1 MVGRCHM
8 VGRCRR
14 LDDDHFN
21 YRPRRTSAPPAGA
34 LENLPVLFSGR
45 RELRPDRNPPADGD
59 VESSDELF
67 IADVIV
73 AELEMLTPGIAE
85 CPAARR

>member
-1 MVGRCHM
+1 
-8 VGRCRR
+8 
-14 LDDDHFN
+14 
-21 YRPRRTSAPPAGA
+21 
-34 LENLPVLFSGR
+34 LFRGR

-85 CPAARR
+85 CPAAGR